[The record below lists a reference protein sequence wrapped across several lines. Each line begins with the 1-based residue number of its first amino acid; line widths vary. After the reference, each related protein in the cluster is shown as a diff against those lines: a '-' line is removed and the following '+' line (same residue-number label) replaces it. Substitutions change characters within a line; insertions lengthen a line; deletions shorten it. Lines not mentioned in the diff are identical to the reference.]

1 MAQAY
6 LAEGHW
12 PRLEALALERIMA
25 CPKLRAGY
33 ERAGLRYEAA
43 MARRKK
49 AGIAYRRQTPIPN
62 LNQQRPIL
70 Y

>member
-1 MAQAY
+1 MKPSRIAAREISEMAQAY

-49 AGIAYRRQTPIPN
+49 AA
-62 LNQQRPIL
+62 
-70 Y
+70 